1 MRLGYQMECAG
12 AKAAIASLWQVSDGG
27 TQALMESFYNA
38 VQDLLLTKA
47 EVLAKSQRAMIAS
60 SKDSGFSHPY
70 YWSTIGRRLSSLA
83 TNFR

>member
-1 MRLGYQMECAG
+1 MECAR

-38 VQDLLLTKA
+38 IQDLRLTKA

-60 SKDSGFSHPY
+60 SKDSGFSHSY
-70 YWSTIGRRLSSLA
+70 YWSAIGRRLSSLA